1 MPTLFIFAIL
11 ALALNVVVG
20 YVGLL
25 HLGIAAFFGIGAY
38 VTGILTVPANPFETG
53 FWVAL
58 VAGAIVAALAGGLLG
73 AIIGARRAFWL
84 AAVLSA
90 AGAERL
96 DRRLLSRAGVDYGA
110 LVERAMETARQA
122 RSAAEDAMSG
132 IGDEDAPPETA

>member
-1 MPTLFIFAIL
+1 MHLIL
-11 ALALNVVVG
+11 SL
-20 YVGLL
+20 
-25 HLGIAAFFGIGAY
+25 IAG
-38 VTGILTVPANPFETG
+38 
-53 FWVAL
+53 
-58 VAGAIVAALAGGLLG
+58 VAGSAFGAGARMLVDGAERGAAPGTDGPIVVNGSIVAALAGGLLG
-73 AIIGARRAFWL
+73 AILGARRAFWL